1 MVDLELRNDTELYNL
16 LRSPDKAVRERVF
29 VFIYEKYG
37 SKVRD
42 YCLKSYNFD
51 KNGEDAFHDTI
62 VRFYELIDKYD
73 EVTNIP
79 AILIRIARNII
90 LNSKKRNKAIE
101 YSSPDVEE
109 QAKFEEDDDDDL
121 DDNDLKLKKKI
132 SKAIDLLTPE
142 YKEPFLLH
150 MYADMSYQE
159 IADEL
164 QLTVPS
170 VRNRIMRAKIRL
182 RTLLSPYI
190 QH

>member
-1 MVDLELRNDTELYNL
+1 MVDLELQTDADLYSL
-16 LRSPDKAVRERVF
+16 LRSPNKTERERVF

-37 SKVRD
+37 TRIRD

-51 KNGEDAFHDTI
+51 KNGEDAFQDTM

-79 AILIRIARNII
+79 AFLIRIARNII
-90 LNSKKRNKAIE
+90 LNNKKRNKSIE
-101 YSSPDVEE
+101 YSSQEVEE
-109 QAKFEEDDDDDL
+109 HAMVEEEDDDSL
-121 DDNDLKLKKKI
+121 DDKDLKLQRKI
-132 SKAIDLLTPE
+132 SKAINQLSAE

-150 MYADMSYQE
+150 VYAELSYQE
-159 IADEL
+159 IANEL
-164 QLTVPS
+164 QLTIPS

-182 RTLLSPYI
+182 RSLLSPYI